1 MAIVAI
7 VTLFPRF
14 LYTADLSRGARI
26 VNDFL
31 SPLFDLADKHTRLQ
45 PRGEDRK
52 DRKHAKSSFSFI
64 DFSSIQRTI
73 FRFFKVYSPIQEGIV
88 VTIANIQTSRIERGE
103 FVPLLFSR
111 VFVLAG
117 EEEEEEEEERKGKKR
132 KEER

>member
-73 FRFFKVYSPIQEGIV
+73 FRFLPIQEGIV
-88 VTIANIQTSRIERGE
+88 VTVANIQTSRIERGE

>member
-52 DRKHAKSSFSFI
+52 HAKSSFSI

-73 FRFFKVYSPIQEGIV
+73 FRFSPIQEGIV
-88 VTIANIQTSRIERGE
+88 VTVANIQTSRIERGE

>member
-52 DRKHAKSSFSFI
+52 DRKHAKSSFSF
-64 DFSSIQRTI
+64 
-73 FRFFKVYSPIQEGIV
+73 SPIQEGIV
-88 VTIANIQTSRIERGE
+88 VTVANIQTSRIERGE

>member
-52 DRKHAKSSFSFI
+52 HAKSSFSI

-88 VTIANIQTSRIERGE
+88 VTVANIQTSRIERGE